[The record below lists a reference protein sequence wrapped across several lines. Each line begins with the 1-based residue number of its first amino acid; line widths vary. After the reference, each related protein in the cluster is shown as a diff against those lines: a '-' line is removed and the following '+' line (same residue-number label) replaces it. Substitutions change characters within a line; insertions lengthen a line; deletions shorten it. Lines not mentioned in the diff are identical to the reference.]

1 MTGDQL
7 DKWLWAE
14 RVTLA
19 EFAEALSKTGRGVSR
34 QQVHKWRN
42 GAPISEYWAAR
53 VEQVAAEISAARQ
66 RAREEAVA

>member
-7 DKWLWAE
+7 SRWMDAE

-19 EFAEALSKTGRGVSR
+19 EFAAALSKAGRGVSR

-53 VEQVAAEISAARQ
+53 VEQVAAEISAAR
-66 RAREEAVA
+66 RREREAVA